1 LNHLERVK
9 QEFARQ
15 AETFASSA
23 AIADDQLTRR
33 ISEAL
38 GSGRDGRI
46 LDVACGPGILSAA
59 LAARAREVVAFDLTP
74 EMLEKARQ
82 RCARAGLTN
91 VTFREGSATDLPFG
105 DNSFDAVVTRLS
117 IHHFDEPQRVLDEMC
132 RVLRP
137 GGTLVVADVVSSD
150 DAEESSVQNAIEI
163 LRDPSHVRML
173 SASELVSM
181 IEAAAFKVETQSTW
195 DKHREFGEWMG
206 IVNDPGRAG
215 PLRTLVRAL
224 AAAGVTA
231 GMGLSLARDEIVF
244 FHRWHLVVGRKPPA
258 TVRT

>member
-1 LNHLERVK
+1 MNHLERVK

-15 AETFASSA
+15 AETFAAAA
-23 AIADDQLTRR
+23 AIGDEQLTRR

-38 GSGRDGRI
+38 GAGRYGRI
-46 LDVACGPGILSAA
+46 LDVACGPGILSAV
-59 LAARAREVVAFDLTP
+59 LAETAREVVAFDLTP

-91 VTFREGSATDLPFG
+91 VTFQEGSATDLPFG
-105 DNSFDAVVTRLS
+105 DNSFDAVVTRLA
-117 IHHFDEPQRVLDEMC
+117 IHHFSDPRRVLNEML

-137 GGTLVVADVVSSD
+137 GGALVVADVVSSD
-150 DAEESSVQNAIEI
+150 DAEASSVQNAIEI

-173 SASELVSM
+173 AASELVSV
-181 IEAAAFKVETQSTW
+181 IESAGFKVEMQSTW

-206 IVNDPGRAG
+206 IVNDPERAR

-231 GMGLSLARDEIVF
+231 GMGLSLAGDEIVF
-244 FHRWHLVVGRKPPA
+244 YHRWHLVAGRKPS
-258 TVRT
+258 VWRI